1 MNLRVMSIIGF
12 FAMLAFAY
20 LMSSDRK
27 NINYRTIFWGIG
39 LQVLFFLLVVGV
51 PALELKGP
59 FGFLFIRM
67 NDVVNGLID
76 FTSAGT
82 AFLFGPLASREKV
95 GGLVFAIEILP
106 TIVFTSTLMAIFYH
120 LGVMQIIV
128 RALAWVMYRTMRIS
142 GAEALAN
149 SANIFVGQTE
159 APLIIKPY
167 LAKMTRSELLCIMIA
182 GMASTAGGVLV
193 AYVKMLRGD
202 IPDIAGHLLA
212 ASVLSAPASFCI
224 AKLMVPEDQ
233 KPQTLGDL
241 PRDTEK
247 VDSNVFEAATRGASE
262 GMYLAFNVGAMLL
275 AFVALIAFIN
285 SIFGFFGLSLELIFS
300 WAFSPIAFL
309 MGIQI
314 SDIGVAGK
322 LLGEKTIFNEF
333 VAYLHLAAPETAT
346 AISARTMT
354 ILTYALC
361 GFANFASIGIQIGGI
376 GLMAPGKKSDIAKL
390 GLKAMIGGNLAT
402 FMTACL
408 AGVFI

>member
-1 MNLRVMSIIGF
+1 MNLRVLSLFGF
-12 FAMLAFAY
+12 FVMLGIAY
-20 LMSSDRK
+20 LLSSDRK
-27 NINYRTIFWGIG
+27 RINYRTIYWGIG
-39 LQVLFFLLVVGV
+39 LQVLFFLLVVGI
-51 PALELKGP
+51 PALELSGP
-59 FGFLFIRM
+59 LNFIFIKM
-67 NDVVNGLID
+67 NDVVNAVID
-76 FTSAGT
+76 FTNAGT
-82 AFLFGPLASREKV
+82 TFLFGPLASREKV

-106 TIVFTSTLMAIFYH
+106 TIVFTSTLLAVFYH

-159 APLIIKPY
+159 APLVIKPY
-167 LAKMTRSELLCIMIA
+167 LLKMTRSELLCIMIA

-193 AYVKMLRGD
+193 AYVKMLRGE

-224 AKLMVPEDQ
+224 AKLMVPETS
-233 KPQTLGDL
+233 KPETLGDL
-241 PRDTEK
+241 PKESEK
-247 VDSNVFEAATRGASE
+247 IDSNVFEAATRGASE

-275 AFVALIAFIN
+275 AFVALIAFVN
-285 SIFGFFGLSLELIFS
+285 SFFGLFGLSLELIFG
-300 WAFSPIAFL
+300 WAFSPIAML
-309 MGIQI
+309 MGIPWE
-314 SDIGVAGK
+314 DIGVAGK
-322 LLGEKTIFNEF
+322 LLGEKTVFNEF
-333 VAYLHLAAPETAT
+333 VAYLHLASSSES
-346 AISARTMT
+346 ISPRSMT

-361 GFANFASIGIQIGGI
+361 GFANFSSIGIQIGGI
-376 GLMAPGKKSDIAKL
+376 GLMAPGKKSEIAKL